1 MTILN
6 TKAAIKLTKEAF
18 VKNKNTVVILLYN
31 YTGFLMKHIIVMY
44 TFPYNVLMALCLV
57 SLFKSVT
64 NYSIE

>member
-6 TKAAIKLTKEAF
+6 TKAVIKLTKEAF

-31 YTGFLMKHIIVMY
+31 YTGFLMKHIMVMY
-44 TFPYNVLMALCLV
+44 TFLYNVLMALYLV

-64 NYSIE
+64 NNSIE

>member
-1 MTILN
+1 MTILS
-6 TKAAIKLTKEAF
+6 TKAVIKLTKEAF

-31 YTGFLMKHIIVMY
+31 YTGFLMKHIMLMY

-64 NYSIE
+64 NNSIE